1 MSQHRPH
8 PHLEGK
14 QGLQHGR
21 RFFKLGFVSV
31 LTDSSYSHT
40 CSLFAFGPSV
50 FHFMHETTLCTAH
63 LEPAFWHEEVVLDA
77 LFPELLSSVEAHG
90 PVLIVDL
97 PLVLITENGVGIVDL
112 LEFLCG
118 FRVVWVLV
126 RMMPQRKFPRGRQ
139 EDTSCC
145 WYSRM
150 PESKNAHKLRTTT
163 TEKRPE
169 ATWSNFWQVAVSL
182 CKYTQPGSVSL
193 SLSLIKINQNWVMAI
208 ITAWHENEST
218 VNGKK
223 VNTTVNHYKYW
234 PRQMTVKPQHWAT
247 GGNNTSPWITPYEV
261 CGRI

>member
-1 MSQHRPH
+1 
-8 PHLEGK
+8 
-14 QGLQHGR
+14 
-21 RFFKLGFVSV
+21 
-31 LTDSSYSHT
+31 
-40 CSLFAFGPSV
+40 
-50 FHFMHETTLCTAH
+50 MHETTLCTAH

-126 RMMPQRKFPRGRQ
+126 RMMPQRKFPRSRQ

-150 PESKNAHKLRTTT
+150 PESKNAHKLRTTA
-163 TEKRPE
+163 TEKWPE

-208 ITAWHENEST
+208 IENEST

-223 VNTTVNHYKYW
+223 SQYHSKSLQVLTETNDGEAPTLSNRRKEYLPLDYTIWSMWKDLNQVNMICCEGLH
-234 PRQMTVKPQHWAT
+234 
-247 GGNNTSPWITPYEV
+247 
-261 CGRI
+261 GRWGF